1 MNLFDPKLSALAATG
16 NDLHENIQGLL
27 SNPKKFN

>member
-1 MNLFDPKLSALAATG
+1 MNLFDPKLSALAVPG
-16 NDLHENIQGLL
+16 NDLNENFQGLL